1 MIDDEDLQ
9 TLVDKQQQAV
19 MGDTSNL
26 YNSYKIRAI
35 TQLILISIP
44 PC

>member
-9 TLVDKQQQAV
+9 TLTGKQQQAV
-19 MGDTSNL
+19 MGNP
-26 YNSYKIRAI
+26 YNSYKIWAI
-35 TQLILISIP
+35 TQLILIFIP